1 MMQNYVIQQVT
12 NKIGQTL
19 IVPKVGMTF
28 ESKDHAYEMYNNYA
42 GKIGFSITKSTTKLR
57 SDRTIYQKYIVC
69 SGQRYG
75 NTESSKGT
83 TRLRC
88 SARIQLGVSKKGIWT
103 VQRVVLEHN
112 HYLASPNKRKK
123 LRSQ

>member
-1 MMQNYVIQQVT
+1 
-12 NKIGQTL
+12 
-19 IVPKVGMTF
+19 
-28 ESKDHAYEMYNNYA
+28 MYNNYA
-42 GKIGFSITKSTTKLR
+42 GKIGFSIRKSTTKLR

-88 SARIQLGVSKKGIWT
+88 SARIQLGVSKEGIWT